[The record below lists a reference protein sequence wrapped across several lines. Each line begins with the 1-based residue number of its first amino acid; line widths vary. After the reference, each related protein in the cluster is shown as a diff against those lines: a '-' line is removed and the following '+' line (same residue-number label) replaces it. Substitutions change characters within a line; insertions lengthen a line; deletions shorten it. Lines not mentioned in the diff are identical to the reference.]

1 MKKILALALAS
12 SILLT
17 ACTNNSTAN
26 SSSSTAS
33 SSSSSSTTTADT
45 TASSQY
51 AKDLAYAI
59 NNPKATFP
67 QLSNEIGENEAAI
80 KIKTTEGDITIKLF
94 PEQAPLTVENFLTHA
109 KEGYYNGTI
118 FHRVIKD
125 FMIQGGDPL
134 GNGTGGESIWAGKDT
149 TIDAG
154 NGFKDEISAFL
165 YNIRGS
171 LSMANAGA
179 GTNGSQ
185 FFINQNTTD
194 MSSQLSSS
202 SYPGKII
209 DAYKNGGNP
218 NLDGKHTVFGQVI
231 EGMDIVDKI
240 ASVETDNSDKPTTDV
255 KIESIEILKDYSF
268 MYSIISFYSYLYQ
281 GKLTAVSSHLPIA
294 NISQKLVKGKLIPS
308 ALISH

>member
-1 MKKILALALAS
+1 MKKRLFFALAS
-12 SILLT
+12 TILLT
-17 ACTNNSTAN
+17 ACASNSNT
-26 SSSSTAS
+26 STEVSS
-33 SSSSSSTTTADT
+33 SSSSSSTLATTTDT
-45 TASSQY
+45 TASSKY

-59 NNPKATFP
+59 NNPDASFP
-67 QLSNEIGENEAAI
+67 QLSSEVAENEAAV

-94 PEQAPLTVENFLTHA
+94 PEQAPLTVENFLTHV
-109 KEGYYNGTI
+109 KNGYYNGTI

-134 GNGTGGESIWAGKDT
+134 GNGTGGESIWAGKGT

-154 NGFKDEISAFL
+154 YGFKDEISAFL

-202 SYPGKII
+202 KYPTKIV

-240 ASVETDNSDKPTTDV
+240 ASVETDSSDKPKTDV
-255 KIESIEILKDYSF
+255 KIESIEIVKDYTF
-268 MYSIISFYSYLYQ
+268 E
-281 GKLTAVSSHLPIA
+281 
-294 NISQKLVKGKLIPS
+294 
-308 ALISH
+308 

>member
-1 MKKILALALAS
+1 MKKRLFFALAS
-12 SILLT
+12 TILLT
-17 ACTNNSTAN
+17 ACASNSNT
-26 SSSSTAS
+26 STEQSS
-33 SSSSSSTTTADT
+33 SSSSSSTLATTTDT
-45 TASSQY
+45 TASSKY

-59 NNPKATFP
+59 NNPDASFP
-67 QLSNEIGENEAAI
+67 QLSSEVADNEAAV

-109 KEGYYNGTI
+109 KEGYYDGTI

-134 GNGTGGESIWAGKDT
+134 GNGTGGESIWAGKGT

-154 NGFKDEISAFL
+154 YGFKDEISAFL

-202 SYPGKII
+202 KYPTKIV

-240 ASVETDNSDKPTTDV
+240 ASVETDSSDKPKTDV
-255 KIESIEILKDYSF
+255 KIEAIEIIKDYTF
-268 MYSIISFYSYLYQ
+268 E
-281 GKLTAVSSHLPIA
+281 
-294 NISQKLVKGKLIPS
+294 
-308 ALISH
+308 

>member
-1 MKKILALALAS
+1 MKKRLFFALAAT
-12 SILLT
+12 ILLT
-17 ACTNNSTAN
+17 ACASNSTT
-26 SSSSTAS
+26 STEQSS
-33 SSSSSSTTTADT
+33 SSSSSSTLATTTDT
-45 TASSQY
+45 TASSKY

-59 NNPKATFP
+59 NNPDASFP
-67 QLSNEIGENEAAI
+67 QLSSDIAENEAAV
-80 KIKTTEGDITIKLF
+80 KIKTTQGDITIKLF

-109 KEGYYNGTI
+109 KNGYYNGTI

-134 GNGTGGESIWAGKDT
+134 GNGTGGESIWAGKGT

-154 NGFKDEISAFL
+154 YGFKDEISAFL

-202 SYPGKII
+202 KYPTKIV

-240 ASVETDNSDKPTTDV
+240 ASVETDSSDKPKTDV
-255 KIESIEILKDYSF
+255 KIESIEIIKDYTF
-268 MYSIISFYSYLYQ
+268 E
-281 GKLTAVSSHLPIA
+281 
-294 NISQKLVKGKLIPS
+294 
-308 ALISH
+308 

>member
-1 MKKILALALAS
+1 MKKRLFLALAS
-12 SILLT
+12 TILLT
-17 ACTNNSTAN
+17 ACASNSTTST
-26 SSSSTAS
+26 SSSS
-33 SSSSSSTTTADT
+33 SSSSSSTLATTTDT

-59 NNPKATFP
+59 NNPNASFP
-67 QLSNEIGENEAAI
+67 QLSSDIAENEAAV

-94 PEQAPLTVENFLTHA
+94 PEQASLTVENFLTHA

-134 GNGTGGESIWAGKDT
+134 GNGTGGESIWAGKGT

-154 NGFKDEISAFL
+154 YGFKDEISAFL

-194 MSSQLSSS
+194 MSSQLSTS

-209 DAYKNGGNP
+209 EAYKNGGNP

-240 ASVETDNSDKPTTDV
+240 ASVETDSSDKPKTDV
-255 KIESIEILKDYSF
+255 KIESIEIVKDYTF
-268 MYSIISFYSYLYQ
+268 E
-281 GKLTAVSSHLPIA
+281 
-294 NISQKLVKGKLIPS
+294 
-308 ALISH
+308 

>member
-1 MKKILALALAS
+1 MKKRLFFALAS
-12 SILLT
+12 TILLT
-17 ACTNNSTAN
+17 ACASNSTTSTEQ
-26 SSSSTAS
+26 SSP
-33 SSSSSSTTTADT
+33 SSSSSTLATTTDT
-45 TASSQY
+45 TASSKY

-59 NNPKATFP
+59 NNPDASFP
-67 QLSNEIGENEAAI
+67 QLSSEVAENEAAV
-80 KIKTTEGDITIKLF
+80 KIKTTQGDITIKLF

-109 KEGYYNGTI
+109 KNGYYNGTI

-134 GNGTGGESIWAGKDT
+134 GNGTGGESIWAGKGT

-154 NGFKDEISAFL
+154 YGFKDEISAFL

-202 SYPGKII
+202 KYPTKIV

-240 ASVETDNSDKPTTDV
+240 AAVETDSSDKPKTDV
-255 KIESIEILKDYSF
+255 KIEAIEIMKDYTF
-268 MYSIISFYSYLYQ
+268 E
-281 GKLTAVSSHLPIA
+281 
-294 NISQKLVKGKLIPS
+294 
-308 ALISH
+308 

>member
-1 MKKILALALAS
+1 MKKRLFFALAS
-12 SILLT
+12 TILLT
-17 ACTNNSTAN
+17 ACASNSTT
-26 SSSSTAS
+26 STEQSS
-33 SSSSSSTTTADT
+33 SSSSSSTLATTTDT
-45 TASSQY
+45 TASSKY

-59 NNPKATFP
+59 NNPDASFP
-67 QLSNEIGENEAAI
+67 QLSSDIAENEAAV

-109 KEGYYNGTI
+109 KNGYYNGTI

-134 GNGTGGESIWAGKDT
+134 GNGTGGESIWAGKGT

-154 NGFKDEISAFL
+154 YGFKDEISAFL

-209 DAYKNGGNP
+209 EAYKNGGNP

-240 ASVETDNSDKPTTDV
+240 ASVETDSSDKPKTDI
-255 KIESIEILKDYSF
+255 KIEAIEILKDYT
-268 MYSIISFYSYLYQ
+268 
-281 GKLTAVSSHLPIA
+281 K
-294 NISQKLVKGKLIPS
+294 
-308 ALISH
+308 

>member
-1 MKKILALALAS
+1 MKKRLFFALAS
-12 SILLT
+12 TILLT
-17 ACTNNSTAN
+17 ACASNSTT
-26 SSSSTAS
+26 STEQSS
-33 SSSSSSTTTADT
+33 SSSSSSTLATTTDT
-45 TASSQY
+45 TASSKY

-59 NNPKATFP
+59 NNPDASFP
-67 QLSNEIGENEAAI
+67 QLSSEVAENEAAV
-80 KIKTTEGDITIKLF
+80 KIKTTQGDITIKLF

-109 KEGYYNGTI
+109 KNGYYNGTI

-134 GNGTGGESIWAGKDT
+134 GNGTGGESIWAGKGT

-154 NGFKDEISAFL
+154 YGFKDEISAFL

-171 LSMANAGA
+171 LSMANAGS

-202 SYPGKII
+202 KYPTKIV

-240 ASVETDNSDKPTTDV
+240 AAVETDSSDKPKTDV
-255 KIESIEILKDYSF
+255 KIEAIEIMKDYTF
-268 MYSIISFYSYLYQ
+268 E
-281 GKLTAVSSHLPIA
+281 
-294 NISQKLVKGKLIPS
+294 
-308 ALISH
+308 

>member
-1 MKKILALALAS
+1 MKKRLILALTS
-12 SILLT
+12 TILLT
-17 ACTNNSTAN
+17 ACASNSTTSTSSSSSY
-26 SSSSTAS
+26 SSSSTLA
-33 SSSSSSTTTADT
+33 TTTDT

-59 NNPKATFP
+59 NNPDASFP
-67 QLSNEIGENEAAI
+67 QLSSDIAENEAAV

-109 KEGYYNGTI
+109 KNGYYNGTI

-134 GNGTGGESIWAGKDT
+134 GNGTGGESIWAGKGT

-154 NGFKDEISAFL
+154 YGFKDEISAFL

-194 MSSQLSSS
+194 MSSQLSTS

-209 DAYKNGGNP
+209 EAYKNGGNP

-240 ASVETDNSDKPTTDV
+240 ASVETDSSDKPKTDV
-255 KIESIEILKDYSF
+255 KIDAIEIVKDYT
-268 MYSIISFYSYLYQ
+268 
-281 GKLTAVSSHLPIA
+281 K
-294 NISQKLVKGKLIPS
+294 
-308 ALISH
+308 

>member
-1 MKKILALALAS
+1 MKKRLFFALAS
-12 SILLT
+12 TILLT
-17 ACTNNSTAN
+17 ACASNSTTSTN
-26 SSSSTAS
+26 SST
-33 SSSSSSTTTADT
+33 SSSSSSTLATTTDT
-45 TASSQY
+45 TASSKY

-59 NNPKATFP
+59 NNPDASFP
-67 QLSNEIGENEAAI
+67 QLSSEIAENEAAV

-109 KEGYYNGTI
+109 KNGYYNGTI

-134 GNGTGGESIWAGKDT
+134 GNGTGGESIWAGKGT

-154 NGFKDEISAFL
+154 YGFKDEISAFL

-202 SYPGKII
+202 KYPTKIV

-240 ASVETDNSDKPTTDV
+240 ASVETDSSDKPKTDV
-255 KIESIEILKDYSF
+255 KIEAIEIMKDYTF
-268 MYSIISFYSYLYQ
+268 E
-281 GKLTAVSSHLPIA
+281 
-294 NISQKLVKGKLIPS
+294 
-308 ALISH
+308 

>member
-1 MKKILALALAS
+1 MKKRLFFALAS
-12 SILLT
+12 TILLT
-17 ACTNNSTAN
+17 ACASNSTTSTEQ
-26 SSSSTAS
+26 SSP
-33 SSSSSSTTTADT
+33 SSSSSTLATTTDT
-45 TASSQY
+45 TASSKY

-59 NNPKATFP
+59 NNPDASFP
-67 QLSNEIGENEAAI
+67 QLSSEVADNEAAV

-109 KEGYYNGTI
+109 KNGYYNGTI

-134 GNGTGGESIWAGKDT
+134 GNGTGGESIWAGKGT

-154 NGFKDEISAFL
+154 YGFKDEISAFL

-202 SYPGKII
+202 KYPTKIVE
-209 DAYKNGGNP
+209 AYKNGGNP

-240 ASVETDNSDKPTTDV
+240 AAVETDSSDKPKTDV
-255 KIESIEILKDYSF
+255 KIESIEIVKDYTF
-268 MYSIISFYSYLYQ
+268 E
-281 GKLTAVSSHLPIA
+281 
-294 NISQKLVKGKLIPS
+294 
-308 ALISH
+308 

>member
-1 MKKILALALAS
+1 MKKRLFFALAS
-12 SILLT
+12 TILLT
-17 ACTNNSTAN
+17 ACASNSTT
-26 SSSSTAS
+26 STEQSS
-33 SSSSSSTTTADT
+33 SSSSSSTLATTTDT
-45 TASSQY
+45 TASSKY

-59 NNPKATFP
+59 NNPDASFP
-67 QLSNEIGENEAAI
+67 QLSSDIAENEAVV
-80 KIKTTEGDITIKLF
+80 KIKTNQGDITIKLF

-109 KEGYYNGTI
+109 KNGYYNGTI

-134 GNGTGGESIWAGKDT
+134 GNGTGGESIWAGKGT

-154 NGFKDEISAFL
+154 YGFKDEISAFL

-209 DAYKNGGNP
+209 EAYKNGGNP
-218 NLDGKHTVFGQVI
+218 NLDGKHTVFGQVV

-240 ASVETDNSDKPTTDV
+240 AAVETDSSDKPKTDV
-255 KIESIEILKDYSF
+255 KIDAIEILKDYT
-268 MYSIISFYSYLYQ
+268 
-281 GKLTAVSSHLPIA
+281 K
-294 NISQKLVKGKLIPS
+294 
-308 ALISH
+308 

>member
-1 MKKILALALAS
+1 MKKRLFFALAS
-12 SILLT
+12 TILLT
-17 ACTNNSTAN
+17 ACASNSTT
-26 SSSSTAS
+26 STEQSS
-33 SSSSSSTTTADT
+33 SSSSSSTLATTTDT
-45 TASSQY
+45 TASSKY

-59 NNPKATFP
+59 NNPDASFP
-67 QLSNEIGENEAAI
+67 QLSSEVAENEAAV
-80 KIKTTEGDITIKLF
+80 KIKTTQGDITIKLF

-109 KEGYYNGTI
+109 RNGYYNGTI

-134 GNGTGGESIWAGKDT
+134 GNGTGGESIWAGKGT

-154 NGFKDEISAFL
+154 YGFKDEISAFL

-202 SYPGKII
+202 KYPTKIV

-240 ASVETDNSDKPTTDV
+240 ASVETDSSDKPKTDV
-255 KIESIEILKDYSF
+255 KIESIEILKDYTF
-268 MYSIISFYSYLYQ
+268 E
-281 GKLTAVSSHLPIA
+281 
-294 NISQKLVKGKLIPS
+294 
-308 ALISH
+308 

>member
-1 MKKILALALAS
+1 MKKRLFFALS
-12 SILLT
+12 STILLT
-17 ACTNNSTAN
+17 ACASNSTT
-26 SSSSTAS
+26 STEQSS
-33 SSSSSSTTTADT
+33 SSSSSSTLATTTDT
-45 TASSQY
+45 TASSKY

-59 NNPKATFP
+59 NNPDASFP
-67 QLSNEIGENEAAI
+67 QLSSEVAENEAAV

-109 KEGYYNGTI
+109 KNGYYNGTI

-134 GNGTGGESIWAGKDT
+134 GNGTGGESIWAGKGT

-154 NGFKDEISAFL
+154 YGFKDEISAFL

-171 LSMANAGA
+171 LSMANAGS

-202 SYPGKII
+202 KYPTKIV

-240 ASVETDNSDKPTTDV
+240 ASVETDSSDKPKTDV
-255 KIESIEILKDYSF
+255 KIEAIEILKDYTF
-268 MYSIISFYSYLYQ
+268 E
-281 GKLTAVSSHLPIA
+281 
-294 NISQKLVKGKLIPS
+294 
-308 ALISH
+308 

>member
-1 MKKILALALAS
+1 MKKRLFFALAS
-12 SILLT
+12 TILLT
-17 ACTNNSTAN
+17 ACASNSTT
-26 SSSSTAS
+26 STEQSS
-33 SSSSSSTTTADT
+33 SSSSSSTLATTTDT
-45 TASSQY
+45 TASSKY

-59 NNPKATFP
+59 NNPDASFP
-67 QLSNEIGENEAAI
+67 QLSSEVDENEAAV
-80 KIKTTEGDITIKLF
+80 KIKTTQGDITIKLF

-109 KEGYYNGTI
+109 KNGYYNGTI

-134 GNGTGGESIWAGKDT
+134 GNGTGGESIWAGKGT

-154 NGFKDEISAFL
+154 YGFKDEISAFL

-209 DAYKNGGNP
+209 EAYKTGGNP

-240 ASVETDNSDKPTTDV
+240 ASIETDSSDKPKTDV
-255 KIESIEILKDYSF
+255 KIEAIEILKDYTF
-268 MYSIISFYSYLYQ
+268 E
-281 GKLTAVSSHLPIA
+281 
-294 NISQKLVKGKLIPS
+294 
-308 ALISH
+308 

>member
-1 MKKILALALAS
+1 MKKRLFFALAS
-12 SILLT
+12 TILLT
-17 ACTNNSTAN
+17 ACASNSNT
-26 SSSSTAS
+26 STEQSS
-33 SSSSSSTTTADT
+33 SSSSSSTLATTTDT
-45 TASSQY
+45 TASSKY

-59 NNPKATFP
+59 NNPDASFP
-67 QLSNEIGENEAAI
+67 QLSSEVAENEAAV
-80 KIKTTEGDITIKLF
+80 KIKTTQGDITIKLF

-109 KEGYYNGTI
+109 KNGYYNGTI

-134 GNGTGGESIWAGKDT
+134 GNGTGGESIWAGKGT

-154 NGFKDEISAFL
+154 YGFKDEISAFL

-202 SYPGKII
+202 KYPTKIV

-240 ASVETDNSDKPTTDV
+240 ASVETDSSDKPKTDV
-255 KIESIEILKDYSF
+255 KIESIEIMKDYTF
-268 MYSIISFYSYLYQ
+268 E
-281 GKLTAVSSHLPIA
+281 
-294 NISQKLVKGKLIPS
+294 
-308 ALISH
+308 

>member
-1 MKKILALALAS
+1 MKKRLFFALTS
-12 SILLT
+12 TILLT
-17 ACTNNSTAN
+17 ACASN
-26 SSSSTAS
+26 SSTSTEVSS
-33 SSSSSSTTTADT
+33 SSSSSSTLATTTDT
-45 TASSQY
+45 TASSKY

-59 NNPKATFP
+59 NNPDASFP
-67 QLSNEIGENEAAI
+67 QLASEVAENEAAV

-109 KEGYYNGTI
+109 KNGYYNGTI

-134 GNGTGGESIWAGKDT
+134 GNGTGGESIWAGKGT

-154 NGFKDEISAFL
+154 YGFKDEISAFL

-202 SYPGKII
+202 KYPTKIVE
-209 DAYKNGGNP
+209 AYKNGGNP

-240 ASVETDNSDKPTTDV
+240 ASVETDSSDKPKTDV
-255 KIESIEILKDYSF
+255 KIESIEIVKDYTF
-268 MYSIISFYSYLYQ
+268 E
-281 GKLTAVSSHLPIA
+281 
-294 NISQKLVKGKLIPS
+294 
-308 ALISH
+308 

>member
-1 MKKILALALAS
+1 MKKRLFFALAS
-12 SILLT
+12 TILLT
-17 ACTNNSTAN
+17 ACASNSNT
-26 SSSSTAS
+26 STEQSS
-33 SSSSSSTTTADT
+33 SSSSSSTLATTTDT
-45 TASSQY
+45 TASSKY

-59 NNPKATFP
+59 NNPDASFP
-67 QLSNEIGENEAAI
+67 QLSSEVADNEAAV

-109 KEGYYNGTI
+109 KNGYYNGTI

-134 GNGTGGESIWAGKDT
+134 GNGTGGESIWAGKGT

-154 NGFKDEISAFL
+154 YGFKDEISAFL

-202 SYPGKII
+202 KYPTKIVE
-209 DAYKNGGNP
+209 AYKNGGNP

-231 EGMDIVDKI
+231 EGMDMVDKI
-240 ASVETDNSDKPTTDV
+240 ASVETDSSDKPKTDV
-255 KIESIEILKDYSF
+255 KIESIEIVKDYTF
-268 MYSIISFYSYLYQ
+268 E
-281 GKLTAVSSHLPIA
+281 
-294 NISQKLVKGKLIPS
+294 
-308 ALISH
+308 

>member
-1 MKKILALALAS
+1 MKKRLFLALTS
-12 SILLT
+12 TILLT
-17 ACTNNSTAN
+17 ACASNSTTST
-26 SSSSTAS
+26 SSSS
-33 SSSSSSTTTADT
+33 SSSSSSTLETTTDT

-59 NNPKATFP
+59 NNPNASFP
-67 QLSNEIGENEAAI
+67 QLSSEIAENEAAV

-134 GNGTGGESIWAGKDT
+134 GNGTGGESIWAGKGT

-154 NGFKDEISAFL
+154 YGFKDEISAFL

-194 MSSQLSSS
+194 MSSQLSTS

-209 DAYKNGGNP
+209 EAYKNGGNP

-240 ASVETDNSDKPTTDV
+240 ASVETDSSDKPKTDV
-255 KIESIEILKDYSF
+255 KIESIEIVKDYTF
-268 MYSIISFYSYLYQ
+268 E
-281 GKLTAVSSHLPIA
+281 
-294 NISQKLVKGKLIPS
+294 
-308 ALISH
+308 

>member
-1 MKKILALALAS
+1 MKKRLFFALAS
-12 SILLT
+12 TILLT
-17 ACTNNSTAN
+17 ACASNSTT
-26 SSSSTAS
+26 STEQSS
-33 SSSSSSTTTADT
+33 SSSSSSTLATTTDT
-45 TASSQY
+45 TASSKY

-59 NNPKATFP
+59 NNPDASFP
-67 QLSNEIGENEAAI
+67 QLSSDIAENEAAV
-80 KIKTTEGDITIKLF
+80 KIKTTQGDITIKLF

-109 KEGYYNGTI
+109 KNGYYNGTI

-134 GNGTGGESIWAGKDT
+134 GNGTGGESIWAGKGT

-154 NGFKDEISAFL
+154 YGFKDEISAFL
-165 YNIRGS
+165 YNLRGS

-202 SYPGKII
+202 KYPTKIV

-240 ASVETDNSDKPTTDV
+240 AAVETDSSDKPKTDV
-255 KIESIEILKDYSF
+255 KIEAIEILKDYTF
-268 MYSIISFYSYLYQ
+268 E
-281 GKLTAVSSHLPIA
+281 
-294 NISQKLVKGKLIPS
+294 
-308 ALISH
+308 

>member
-1 MKKILALALAS
+1 MKKRLFFALAS
-12 SILLT
+12 TILLT
-17 ACTNNSTAN
+17 ACASNSTTSTNSTTSA
-26 SSSSTAS
+26 SSSSTLA
-33 SSSSSSTTTADT
+33 TTTDT
-45 TASSQY
+45 TASSKY

-59 NNPKATFP
+59 NNPDASFP
-67 QLSNEIGENEAAI
+67 QLSSEVAENEAAV
-80 KIKTTEGDITIKLF
+80 KIKTTQGDITIKLF

-109 KEGYYNGTI
+109 KNGYYNGTI

-134 GNGTGGESIWAGKDT
+134 GNGTGGESIWAGKGT

-154 NGFKDEISAFL
+154 YGFKDEISAFL

-202 SYPGKII
+202 KYPTKIV

-240 ASVETDNSDKPTTDV
+240 ASVETDSSDKPKTDV
-255 KIESIEILKDYSF
+255 KIESIEIVKDYTF
-268 MYSIISFYSYLYQ
+268 E
-281 GKLTAVSSHLPIA
+281 
-294 NISQKLVKGKLIPS
+294 
-308 ALISH
+308 

>member
-1 MKKILALALAS
+1 MKKRLILALTS
-12 SILLT
+12 TILLT
-17 ACTNNSTAN
+17 ACASNSTTST
-26 SSSSTAS
+26 SSSS
-33 SSSSSSTTTADT
+33 SSSSSSTLATTTDT

-51 AKDLAYAI
+51 AKNLAYAI
-59 NNPKATFP
+59 NNPDASFP
-67 QLSNEIGENEAAI
+67 QLSSEIAENEVAV

-109 KEGYYNGTI
+109 KNGYYNGTI

-134 GNGTGGESIWAGKDT
+134 GNGTGGESIWAGKGT

-154 NGFKDEISAFL
+154 YGFKDEISAFL

-194 MSSQLSSS
+194 MSSQLSTS

-209 DAYKNGGNP
+209 EAYKNGGNP

-240 ASVETDNSDKPTTDV
+240 ASVETDSSDKPKTDV
-255 KIESIEILKDYSF
+255 KIEAIEIVKDYTF
-268 MYSIISFYSYLYQ
+268 E
-281 GKLTAVSSHLPIA
+281 
-294 NISQKLVKGKLIPS
+294 
-308 ALISH
+308 

>member
-1 MKKILALALAS
+1 MKKRLFFALAS
-12 SILLT
+12 TILLT
-17 ACTNNSTAN
+17 ACASNSTTSTEQSSSY
-26 SSSSTAS
+26 SSSSTLA
-33 SSSSSSTTTADT
+33 TTTDT
-45 TASSQY
+45 TASSKY

-59 NNPKATFP
+59 NNPDASFP
-67 QLSNEIGENEAAI
+67 QLSSDIAENEAVV
-80 KIKTTEGDITIKLF
+80 KIKTNQGDITIKLF

-109 KEGYYNGTI
+109 KNGYYNGTI

-134 GNGTGGESIWAGKDT
+134 GNGTGGESIWAGKGT

-154 NGFKDEISAFL
+154 YGFKDEISAFL

-209 DAYKNGGNP
+209 EAYKNGGNP
-218 NLDGKHTVFGQVI
+218 NLDGKHTVFGQVV

-240 ASVETDNSDKPTTDV
+240 AAVETDSSDKPKTDV
-255 KIESIEILKDYSF
+255 KIDAIEILKDYT
-268 MYSIISFYSYLYQ
+268 
-281 GKLTAVSSHLPIA
+281 K
-294 NISQKLVKGKLIPS
+294 
-308 ALISH
+308 

>member
-1 MKKILALALAS
+1 MKKRLFFALAS
-12 SILLT
+12 TILLT
-17 ACTNNSTAN
+17 ACASNSTT
-26 SSSSTAS
+26 STEVSS
-33 SSSSSSTTTADT
+33 SSSSSSTLATTTDT
-45 TASSQY
+45 TASSKY

-59 NNPKATFP
+59 NNPDASFP
-67 QLSNEIGENEAAI
+67 QLSSDIAENEAAV

-109 KEGYYNGTI
+109 KNGYYNGTI

-134 GNGTGGESIWAGKDT
+134 GNGTGGESIWAGKGT

-154 NGFKDEISAFL
+154 YGFKDEISAFL

-202 SYPGKII
+202 KYPTKIV

-240 ASVETDNSDKPTTDV
+240 ASVETDSSDKPKTDV
-255 KIESIEILKDYSF
+255 KIESIEIVKDYTF
-268 MYSIISFYSYLYQ
+268 E
-281 GKLTAVSSHLPIA
+281 
-294 NISQKLVKGKLIPS
+294 
-308 ALISH
+308 

>member
-1 MKKILALALAS
+1 MKKRLFLALAS
-12 SILLT
+12 TILLT
-17 ACTNNSTAN
+17 ACASNSTTST
-26 SSSSTAS
+26 SSSS
-33 SSSSSSTTTADT
+33 SSSSSSTLATTTDT

-59 NNPKATFP
+59 NNPNASFP
-67 QLSNEIGENEAAI
+67 QLSSDIAENEAAV

-134 GNGTGGESIWAGKDT
+134 GNGTGGESIWAGKGT

-154 NGFKDEISAFL
+154 YGFKDEISAFL

-194 MSSQLSSS
+194 MSSQLSTS

-209 DAYKNGGNP
+209 EAYKNGGNP

-240 ASVETDNSDKPTTDV
+240 AAVETDSSDKPKTDV
-255 KIESIEILKDYSF
+255 KIESIEIVKDYTF
-268 MYSIISFYSYLYQ
+268 E
-281 GKLTAVSSHLPIA
+281 
-294 NISQKLVKGKLIPS
+294 
-308 ALISH
+308 

>member
-1 MKKILALALAS
+1 MKKRLFFALAS
-12 SILLT
+12 TILLT
-17 ACTNNSTAN
+17 ACASNSNT
-26 SSSSTAS
+26 STEVSS
-33 SSSSSSTTTADT
+33 SSSSSSTLATTTDT
-45 TASSQY
+45 TASSKY

-59 NNPKATFP
+59 NNPDASFP
-67 QLSNEIGENEAAI
+67 QLSSEVAENEAAV
-80 KIKTTEGDITIKLF
+80 KIKTTEGNITIKLF

-109 KEGYYNGTI
+109 KNGYYNGTI

-134 GNGTGGESIWAGKDT
+134 GNGTGGESIWAGKGT

-154 NGFKDEISAFL
+154 YGFKDEISAFL

-202 SYPGKII
+202 KYPTKIV

-240 ASVETDNSDKPTTDV
+240 AAVETDSSDKPKTAV
-255 KIESIEILKDYSF
+255 KIEAIEILKDYTF
-268 MYSIISFYSYLYQ
+268 E
-281 GKLTAVSSHLPIA
+281 
-294 NISQKLVKGKLIPS
+294 
-308 ALISH
+308 

>member
-1 MKKILALALAS
+1 MKKRLFLALAS
-12 SILLT
+12 TILLT
-17 ACTNNSTAN
+17 ACASNSTTSTN
-26 SSSSTAS
+26 STT
-33 SSSSSSTTTADT
+33 SSSSSSTLATTTDT
-45 TASSQY
+45 TASSKY

-59 NNPKATFP
+59 NNPDASFP
-67 QLSNEIGENEAAI
+67 QLSSEVTENEAAV

-109 KEGYYNGTI
+109 KNGYYNGTI

-134 GNGTGGESIWAGKDT
+134 GNGTGGESIWAGKGT

-154 NGFKDEISAFL
+154 YGFKDEISAFL

-202 SYPGKII
+202 KYPTKIV

-240 ASVETDNSDKPTTDV
+240 ASVETDSSDKPKTDV
-255 KIESIEILKDYSF
+255 KIEAIEILKDYTF
-268 MYSIISFYSYLYQ
+268 E
-281 GKLTAVSSHLPIA
+281 
-294 NISQKLVKGKLIPS
+294 
-308 ALISH
+308 

>member
-1 MKKILALALAS
+1 MKKRLFFALAAT
-12 SILLT
+12 ILLT
-17 ACTNNSTAN
+17 ACASNSTT
-26 SSSSTAS
+26 STEQSS
-33 SSSSSSTTTADT
+33 SSSSSSTLATTTDT
-45 TASSQY
+45 TASSKY

-59 NNPKATFP
+59 NNPDASFP
-67 QLSNEIGENEAAI
+67 QLSSDIAENEAAV

-109 KEGYYNGTI
+109 KNGYYNGTI

-125 FMIQGGDPL
+125 FMIQGGDPM
-134 GNGTGGESIWAGKDT
+134 GNGTGGESIWAGKGT

-154 NGFKDEISAFL
+154 YGFKDEISAFL

-202 SYPGKII
+202 KYPTKIV

-240 ASVETDNSDKPTTDV
+240 ASVETDSSDKPKTDV
-255 KIESIEILKDYSF
+255 KIESIEIIKDYTF
-268 MYSIISFYSYLYQ
+268 E
-281 GKLTAVSSHLPIA
+281 
-294 NISQKLVKGKLIPS
+294 
-308 ALISH
+308 

>member
-1 MKKILALALAS
+1 MKKRLILALIS
-12 SILLT
+12 TILLT
-17 ACTNNSTAN
+17 ACASNSTTST
-26 SSSSTAS
+26 SSSS
-33 SSSSSSTTTADT
+33 SSSSSSTLATTTDT

-59 NNPKATFP
+59 NNPDASFP
-67 QLSNEIGENEAAI
+67 QLSSDIAENEAAV

-109 KEGYYNGTI
+109 KNGYYNGTI

-134 GNGTGGESIWAGKDT
+134 GNGTGGESIWAGKGT

-154 NGFKDEISAFL
+154 YGFKDEISAFL

-194 MSSQLSSS
+194 MSSQLSTS

-209 DAYKNGGNP
+209 EAYKNGGNP

-240 ASVETDNSDKPTTDV
+240 ASVETDSSDKPKTDV
-255 KIESIEILKDYSF
+255 KIEAIEIVKDYTF
-268 MYSIISFYSYLYQ
+268 E
-281 GKLTAVSSHLPIA
+281 
-294 NISQKLVKGKLIPS
+294 
-308 ALISH
+308 

>member
-1 MKKILALALAS
+1 MKKRLFFALAS
-12 SILLT
+12 TILLT
-17 ACTNNSTAN
+17 ACASNSNT
-26 SSSSTAS
+26 STEVSS
-33 SSSSSSTTTADT
+33 SSSSSSTLATTTDT
-45 TASSQY
+45 TASSKY

-59 NNPKATFP
+59 NNPDASFP
-67 QLSNEIGENEAAI
+67 QLSSEVAENEAAV
-80 KIKTTEGDITIKLF
+80 KIKTTQGDITIKLF

-109 KEGYYNGTI
+109 KNGYYNGTI

-134 GNGTGGESIWAGKDT
+134 GNGTGGESIWAGKGT

-154 NGFKDEISAFL
+154 YGFKDEISAFL

-202 SYPGKII
+202 KYPTKIV

-240 ASVETDNSDKPTTDV
+240 ASVETDSSDKPKTDV
-255 KIESIEILKDYSF
+255 KIESIEILKDYTF
-268 MYSIISFYSYLYQ
+268 E
-281 GKLTAVSSHLPIA
+281 
-294 NISQKLVKGKLIPS
+294 
-308 ALISH
+308 